1 MSRSHAGSEK
11 TKNALLWMSLSNE
24 PFVVLYAILPFI
36 IRKDLDASLVQL
48 SILASLRPFLS
59 IFSFYWGANLTRQR
73 HLLRSNLI
81 GAWLLARLPFLF
93 VPWINHA
100 WYIIFCC
107 SVYELLN
114 RSGNPALIELLKINL
129 QKEPR
134 ERIYNLCFILSFLES
149 ILLGF
154 LITGLLNKNVVP
166 WPILLGMATL
176 VSLSSILPQMQVPLP
191 PSPAINRVAKQK
203 FLEKIITPWKDAFT
217 LLKLKPDF
225 SRFQCGF
232 MLGGIGLMLA
242 SPSLSLFCVDFLR
255 LSHSE
260 ITFGRS
266 VLMGVGVVISSYFWR
281 RMISNQKT
289 EQLLTNIL
297 VGFSLY
303 LFCLYLAGIDL
314 LFFYF
319 SFVLY
324 GIAQAGS
331 HLLWNLSGALFAG
344 SDDSSQFSRVNIL
357 MVGLRGSIVP
367 ALGGFLCNYFG
378 PGPTI
383 LFGSAICFS
392 GACYMLLTKNSPFA
406 RNVRIFVDF

>member
-1 MSRSHAGSEK
+1 MNKQTGSNK

-24 PFVVLYAILPFI
+24 PFIVLYAILPFI
-36 IRKDLDASLVQL
+36 IRKDLGASLIQL

-59 IFSFYWGANLTRQR
+59 IFSFYWSAKLTRQR

-93 VPWINHA
+93 VPWISNA

-129 QKEPR
+129 QKDPR

-154 LITGLLNKNVVP
+154 IITAILNKNIIS

-176 VSLSSILPQMQVPLP
+176 ISLSSIFLQMQVPLP
-191 PSPAINRVAKQK
+191 ASLTVGVPVRQK
-203 FLEKIITPWKDAFT
+203 FSEKIITPWKDAFA

-225 SRFQCGF
+225 FRFQCGF

-242 SPSLSLFCVDFLR
+242 SPSLSLFCIDFLR

-266 VLMGVGVVISSYFWR
+266 VLMGVGVIGSSYFWR
-281 RMISNQKT
+281 KMISNQKT
-289 EQLLTNIL
+289 EQLLINIL

-303 LFCLYLAGIDL
+303 LFCLYLAGIHL

-319 SFVLY
+319 SFILY
-324 GIAQAGS
+324 GLAQAGS
-331 HLLWNLSGALFAG
+331 HLLWNLSGPLFAG

-357 MVGLRGSIVP
+357 MVGLRGSIAP
-367 ALGGFLCNYFG
+367 AVGGLLCNYFG
-378 PGPTI
+378 PGPII
-383 LFGSAICFS
+383 LLGSAICFS
-392 GACYMLLTKNSPFA
+392 GACYMLSSKTKKVSTLTA
-406 RNVRIFVDF
+406 EM